1 MARPRSTAGSVP
13 KPAISH
19 STLNN
24 IWSSYFQK
32 SLEARGR
39 RLSPVPGVPR
49 LYHSPL
55 VSAAMWG
62 LTELSRQVMI
72 EIPGPAPCVVCG
84 SQWSTGVR
92 STIVSCIL
100 LSLRCTPASSVLPK
114 SVQGRIW
121 ISTIERSMLGK
132 GHFSVAFVQM
142 PSNISRTCPT
152 TLRWSTK
159 AYIQL

>member
-39 RLSPVPGVPR
+39 RLSLVPGVPR
-49 LYHSPL
+49 LYHYPL
-55 VSAAMWG
+55 VSAARWG

-72 EIPGPAPCVVCG
+72 EIPGPAPF
-84 SQWSTGVR
+84 
-92 STIVSCIL
+92 
-100 LSLRCTPASSVLPK
+100 TPASSVLPK
-114 SVQGRIW
+114 SVQGRSW
-121 ISTIERSMLGK
+121 ISTIERSILGK
-132 GHFSVAFVQM
+132 VHFSVAFVQM
-142 PSNISRTCPT
+142 PSNISRTCPICPQRHIFSYKRENT
-152 TLRWSTK
+152 TEIYHWKDSPTTF
-159 AYIQL
+159 I

>member
-32 SLEARGR
+32 LLEARGR

-72 EIPGPAPCVVCG
+72 EIPGPAPCVVCS
-84 SQWSTGVR
+84 SQWSSGVR
-92 STIVSCIL
+92 STIYSIMYSFELKMYPCVL
-100 LSLRCTPASSVLPK
+100 CTAEISSRKELDKHNRADHV
-114 SVQGRIW
+114 G
-121 ISTIERSMLGK
+121 ER
-132 GHFSVAFVQM
+132 AFLC
-142 PSNISRTCPT
+142 SICTN
-152 TLRWSTK
+152 
-159 AYIQL
+159 AF

>member
-32 SLEARGR
+32 LLEARGR

-62 LTELSRQVMI
+62 LTELSSQVRI
-72 EIPGPAPCVVCG
+72 EIPEPAPCVVCG

-100 LSLRCTPASSVLPK
+100 LNLWFTPASSVLPK
-114 SVQGRIW
+114 SVQGRSW

-152 TLRWSTK
+152 TIRWSTK